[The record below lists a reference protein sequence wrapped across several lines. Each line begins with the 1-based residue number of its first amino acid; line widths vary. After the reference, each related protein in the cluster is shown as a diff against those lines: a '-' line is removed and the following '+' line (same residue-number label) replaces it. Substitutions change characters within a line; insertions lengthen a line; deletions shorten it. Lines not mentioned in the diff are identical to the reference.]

1 MELQKLL
8 SWNKKKITLEEL
20 QDMYDCSHDYETL
33 VHLVHMLLEDKV
45 MQIVKASGLN
55 GRKPALYREYRILAE
70 QEKSPQILE
79 ELKYRLSPIMDNHYY
94 INHYSAYLEDRKD
107 VLQLSEFIKNHAD
120 ELKISVSANERSF
133 QIWHREKFLLGGGRK
148 ILKNTGLSPEYLN
161 IYETSEPLAYYSV
174 SKRLPQNL
182 LILENKDPF
191 YSIRKL
197 MMENT
202 YEGILG
208 CRIDT
213 VIYGAGKGILRSYQ
227 DYTLALEDYLTKPQ
241 NEILYFGDLDYEG
254 IRIFED
260 LYERFRDVHVI
271 HLFTAAY
278 EKMLQK
284 TENWDL
290 SELPKTKEGQNSNI
304 GSVFSG
310 YFDKNQWGRICSILE
325 AGRYIPQEILNR
337 KDYGEQKDNGV

>member
-1 MELQKLL
+1 MEIQKLL
-8 SWNKKKITLEEL
+8 SRNKKKITLEEL
-20 QDMYDCSHDYETL
+20 QDMYNCTHDYETL
-33 VHLVHMLLEDKV
+33 VQLVHTLLKDKV
-45 MQIVKASGLN
+45 IQPVKASGIN

-70 QEKSPQILE
+70 QEKNPQILE
-79 ELKYRLSPIMDNHYY
+79 ELKYRLSPVMDNNYY
-94 INHYSAYLEDRKD
+94 INHYSAYLEDRKE
-107 VLQLSEFIKNHAD
+107 VLQLSAFLKNHAD

-133 QIWHREKFLLGGGRK
+133 QIWRREKFLLSGGRK
-148 ILKNTGLSPEYLN
+148 ILKNTGLSLEYLN

-174 SKRLPQNL
+174 SKRLAQNI

-197 MMENT
+197 MLEGG

-208 CRIDT
+208 YRIDT
-213 VIYGAGKGILRSYQ
+213 VIYGAGKGILRSYK
-227 DYTLALEDYLTKPQ
+227 DYTLALEDYLTKPE

-260 LYERFRDVHVI
+260 LYERFRDVHGI

-278 EKMLQK
+278 EKMLKK
-284 TENWDL
+284 TENWEL
-290 SELPKTKEGQNSNI
+290 SEFPKTKEGQNSNI

-310 YFDKNQWGRICSILE
+310 YFDKHQWSMICSILE

-337 KDYGEQKDNGV
+337 KDYGEQKDNGI